1 MNFEKLMQKKITRKQ
16 FLKSLG
22 FILVAIIFF
31 PRKALSFLDDT
42 TKQDIIQELKET
54 EKEKIQQNIYLN
66 GVKVMEVIEE

>member
-22 FILVAIIFF
+22 FILVAIILF
-31 PRKALSFLDDT
+31 PRKALSFLDDSN
-42 TKQDIIQELKET
+42 KQEIIQEIKESD
-54 EKEKIQQNIYLN
+54 KIQQNIYLD